1 MCWWNSLQLLR
12 LLADPGDDAGRTD
25 QRGAEQIA
33 RRLRGPVL
41 GDELLDIEI
50 DRRRLDALAILHR
63 RDHAIGKPRPG
74 LAPAIFA
81 AVDRGLMFRDHE
93 RALGKIEHLAFL
105 ELRSPTS
112 DRGTN
117 RNGHRHT
124 PCAQSPNP
132 DRRLAA
138 TWRPYGPSARRL
150 AGPMRRAGCRERAAS
165 PSTRRSKAA
174 GNCSNCPAPIAGE
187 GPPLQPQ
194 APRSGVSARR
204 SIPRLRQEEPCL
216 LLIQNS
222 PPAVSKDQPNKPLFK
237 SPVTF
242 PTHPGLGVTK
252 RFVSPC
258 EIRPLA
264 QQRMRIG

>member
-33 RRLRGPVL
+33 QRLRGPVL

-105 ELRSPTS
+105 TPVADFGPRDEPQRPQTCAVCSITQS
-112 DRGTN
+112 GSATC
-117 RNGHRHT
+117 RNVPPLWPLWPFCPPLGR
-124 PCAQSPNP
+124 P
-132 DRRLAA
+132 DAPRRLPGTRGFAFN
-138 TWRPYGPSARRL
+138 PSLEGGREL
-150 AGPMRRAGCRERAAS
+150 FELSCPNCR
-165 PSTRRSKAA
+165 RRSATSASSAA
-174 GNCSNCPAPIAGE
+174 IWRFSEAINSSTSTGRTM
-187 GPPLQPQ
+187 PPVN
-194 APRSGVSARR
+194 SD
-204 SIPRLRQEEPCL
+204 
-216 LLIQNS
+216 S
-222 PPAVSKDQPNKPLFK
+222 PPAVSKDQPTLIRLFD
-237 SPVTF
+237 
-242 PTHPGLGVTK
+242 K
-252 RFVSPC
+252 RLKMCHCLRYGHSRLPYFAP
-258 EIRPLA
+258 
-264 QQRMRIG
+264 